1 MTRLFRHFRSNVVAY
16 VALFVALGGTS
27 YAAVQLPVG
36 SVGNR
41 QIRNHSI
48 TPIKFDLSTITGSV
62 RYWAVVN
69 GAGRVLASSKPK
81 PKTYGFGGSS
91 PGTGTID
98 FGKPTQTNCYPFATV
113 NDFASGFAS
122 VFAVGTAI
130 DLQTY
135 DPNGQL
141 APKTVDLEILCAGR

>member
-27 YAAVQLPVG
+27 YAAVHLPVG

-48 TPIKFDLSTITGSV
+48 TPIKFNLSTIAGSV
-62 RYWAVVN
+62 RYWAVVT
-69 GAGRVLASSKPK
+69 GSGRVLASSKPR

-91 PGTGTID
+91 PGTGTIN
-98 FGKPTQTNCYPFATV
+98 FGKPAQTDCYPFATV
-113 NDFASGFAS
+113 NDLSSGFVSTSSIGIAL
-122 VFAVGTAI
+122 TI
-130 DLQTY
+130 QTY
-135 DPNGQL
+135 DPDGQL
-141 APKTVDLEILCAGR
+141 APKTVDLAVICRGT